1 MKRLEPVIWAKGT
14 FLTPQH
20 LQLQDRFLEN
30 VLQFHLDA
38 LAFRPWG
45 FRQLQVNQELL
56 AAGTFTLSSASGIF
70 PDGLLF
76 DIPNSDPAPA
86 PKPLAEL
93 FGPDDAE
100 IPVYLA
106 IPQYRERGL
115 NVSAPLRQANWRV
128 SRPSRSPASPPR
140 RSAALARSSFPA

>member
-38 LAFRPWG
+38 LSFRPWG
-45 FRQLQVNQELL
+45 VRRLQVNQEQLV
-56 AAGTFTLSSASGIF
+56 AGAFAISMADGIF

-76 DIPNSDPAPA
+76 DIPNSDPAPP

-93 FGPDDAE
+93 LTPDLEE
-100 IPVYLA
+100 IAVYLA
-106 IPQYRERGL
+106 IPQYRDRGL
-115 NVSAPLRQANWRV
+115 NVSAP
-128 SRPSRSPASPPR
+128 
-140 RSAALARSSFPA
+140 

>member
-56 AAGTFTLSSASGIF
+56 AAGTFALSAASGIF

-86 PKPLAEL
+86 PKPLAAL
-93 FGPDDAE
+93 FCPHAPE
-100 IPVYLA
+100 IQVYLPF
-106 IPQYRERGL
+106 PQYR
-115 NVSAPLRQANWRV
+115 N
-128 SRPSRSPASPPR
+128 R
-140 RSAALARSSFPA
+140 RL